1 MPFFQRDRIP
11 LVAILFAT
19 LAAFL
24 AYGHLPHLIP
34 IHWGI
39 DGRIDSYAPKKWGAY
54 RYPGFMAG
62 IYLFFRL
69 IPYIDRGRIR
79 QLREIGIYDPLR
91 NGAVLLFGY
100 AHLLS
105 LGIGIGWFSPEAN
118 FLIGGLALL
127 LLFTADRFRRTHSSA
142 FCRFLH
148 RLGIAHSLPARRY
161 LFRGLTCAGACGLIG
176 PFTGRLQAGWLLLP
190 LLVSLFLT
198 RRRFPADGGPAS

>member
-1 MPFFQRDRIP
+1 MPFFQRDWIP
-11 LVAILFAT
+11 LAAILFAT

-24 AYGHLPHLIP
+24 AYDHLPRLIP

-54 RYPGFMAG
+54 RYPGFMAV

-118 FLIGGLALL
+118 TLIGSLALL
-127 LLFTADRFRRTHSSA
+127 VLFSADRIRRTRSSA
-142 FCRFLH
+142 FCRFLN
-148 RLGIAHSLPARRY
+148 RLGIAPSPPARHY
-161 LFRGLTCAGACGLIG
+161 LFRGLTCTGVCGLIG
-176 PFTGRLQAGWLLLP
+176 PFTGRIQTGWLLLP
-190 LLVSLFLT
+190 LLASLILT